1 MRTLRIGLLLGFR
14 QIQRANFWTTTLIIF
29 VMMLTFLNLIAVS
42 GILVG
47 LIAGS
52 ERAVQEKSIGD
63 LIITPLD
70 GEEEI
75 LQAETI
81 RKFLETIPDRVT
93 AFSVRYQDGVQIAAN
108 YETRRDLNSEP
119 NTIGTQAIG
128 FNPLSED
135 AVTNLSDN
143 VVEGEY
149 FDTNESGYILLGAL
163 NLDRYTAGFADITG
177 SLENVYPG
185 DSVRVSLN
193 GSTQEF
199 IVKGIINAKAGGVA
213 NSVYLPEK
221 ELRRL
226 SGNFSRNADEI
237 VVRLTDPSPD
247 FAMRTKQILTNQ
259 GFESYA
265 KIRTF
270 QEALPKFITDIKNT
284 FNILGTFIGAIG
296 LVVASITIF
305 IIIFINAVSRRQQIG
320 ILKGI
325 GIERRAIEIAYVF
338 QSAFYA
344 IVGSFFGALITYGF
358 LIGYFDRNPIDF
370 PFSDGIMV
378 APPEETITRFIIL
391 FVATLFAG
399 LVPAWLIVRQNTL
412 NSILGRK

>member
-1 MRTLRIGLLLGFR
+1 MRSLRIGLLLGVR
-14 QIQRANFWTTTLIIF
+14 QIQRANPWTTILIIF
-29 VMMLTFLNLIAVS
+29 VMTLTFLNLIAVS

-63 LIITPLD
+63 IIITSLD
-70 GEEEI
+70 SENEI
-75 LQAETI
+75 LQTETVARI
-81 RKFLETIPDRVT
+81 LETIHEID
-93 AFSVRYQDGVQIAAN
+93 AFSIRYQQGVQVAAN
-108 YETRRDLNSEP
+108 YKTRRDFRDEP
-119 NTIGTQAIG
+119 NVIGTLAIG
-128 FNPLSED
+128 LDSIAENAVTALSE
-135 AVTNLSDN
+135 N

-149 FDTNESGYILLGAL
+149 LNPEESGYILIGAL

-177 SLENVYPG
+177 TLKDVYPG
-185 DSVRVSLN
+185 DSVRVTVN
-193 GSTQEF
+193 GASREF
-199 IVKGIINAKAGGVA
+199 TVKGIVNAKAGAVA
-213 NSVYLPEK
+213 SSVYLPEK

-226 SGNFSRNADEI
+226 SGNISRNATEI
-237 VVRLTDPSPD
+237 SIRLKSSAINDAQEVKAVLVS
-247 FAMRTKQILTNQ
+247 Q
-259 GFESYA
+259 GIDKYA
-265 KIRTF
+265 KVRTF

-358 LIGYFDRNPIDF
+358 LIDYFDRNPIDF
-370 PFSDGIMV
+370 PFSDGILV
-378 APPEETITRFIIL
+378 APPEETLTRFIIL
-391 FVATLFAG
+391 FVVTLLAG
-399 LVPAWLIVRQNTL
+399 LVPAWLIVKQNTL